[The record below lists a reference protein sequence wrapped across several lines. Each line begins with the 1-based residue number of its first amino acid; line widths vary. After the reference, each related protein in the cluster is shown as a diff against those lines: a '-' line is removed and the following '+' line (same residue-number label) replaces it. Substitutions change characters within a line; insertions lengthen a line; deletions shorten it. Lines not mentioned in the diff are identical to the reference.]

1 MDERGETDGNH
12 DQATPQK
19 EETRDKGAEIPGAP
33 PPLLARSDAA
43 VTRLIRR
50 GEQLNFLG
58 LRRHRRIAPTE
69 ADICGNLKRFP
80 AQRRRELLSLAHH
93 EVLRADTG

>member
-19 EETRDKGAEIPGAP
+19 EEIRDKRAEIPGAP

-80 AQRRRELLSLAHH
+80 AQRRRELLSLAH

>member
-19 EETRDKGAEIPGAP
+19 EEIRDKGAEIPGAP
-33 PPLLARSDAA
+33 PDQPRD
-43 VTRLIRR
+43 R
-50 GEQLNFLG
+50 GVRASEQLNFLG

-69 ADICGNLKRFP
+69 ADICRNLKRFP
-80 AQRRRELLSLAHH
+80 AQRRRELLSLAH